1 MKKFLSIALALAL
14 LLAAPI
20 HAAGSF
26 SDVREADWFASY
38 VETARSKG
46 IVSGY
51 PDGSFKPSRQV
62 SYGEFLAMAMRGK
75 GTDPEQVEG
84 NAANSVHWA
93 RKFYDAAAGAEIFSE
108 TQIGSRKLDEPIP
121 RRDMALIMAGLL
133 ANAGC
138 GGVNVKTADKVFS
151 DVAATDEREY
161 PIALCNYY
169 GVLSGYPD
177 GSFRPLGF
185 LTRAEASAAMVALD
199 GIVGESAAAE
209 VLVQEPQV
217 AEEPAGQP
225 ETQKPAAPKEPAK
238 AKEPKTREEL
248 LARQDEPYLV
258 KTGDTEVLTFMDPKA
273 STYLQEVIASTRF
286 VMENGKYVVKVQW
299 PGLPEGCGGKIDV
312 QVCNKNG
319 TGLDGYVWVCR
330 KGMENIP
337 TYRKDLKTAGSDE
350 FVFDLAN
357 LKDVGYV
364 ALLVTVFQESGT
376 MESNLAL
383 AQQDFVHDKI
393 NVQFKVASDDYALSG
408 TLPLEENIF
417 LWK

>member
-1 MKKFLSIALALAL
+1 MKKNLSIALALAL

-51 PDGSFKPSRQV
+51 PDGSFRPSRQV

-75 GTDPEQVEG
+75 GADPEQVEG
-84 NAANSVHWA
+84 NAASSAHWA

-133 ANAGC
+133 TNDGC

-209 VLVQEPQV
+209 VPVQEPQV
-217 AEEPAGQP
+217 AEEPAAQP

-248 LARQDEPYLV
+248 LARENEKKLV
-258 KTGDTEVLTFMDPKA
+258 KTGDPEVLTFMDPKA
-273 STYLQEVIASTRF
+273 STYLKNVISSTRF
-286 VMENGKYVVKVQW
+286 VMEDGKYVVKVQW

-319 TGLDGYVWVCR
+319 TGLDGYVWVCS
-330 KGMENIP
+330 KGMENVP
-337 TYRKDLKTAGSDE
+337 TYRKDLKAAGSDE

-357 LKDVGYV
+357 LNDVGYV
-364 ALLVTVFQESGT
+364 ALLVTLITENGPRES
-376 MESNLAL
+376 SLAL
-383 AQQDFVHDKI
+383 AQQDFVHGKTE
-393 NVQFKVASDDYALSG
+393 VQFKVASDDYALSG

>member
-1 MKKFLSIALALAL
+1 MKKNLSIALALAL

-133 ANAGC
+133 TNAGC

-185 LTRAEASAAMVALD
+185 LTRAEASTAMVALD
-199 GIVGESAAAE
+199 GIVGESTAAE
-209 VLVQEPQV
+209 VPAQEPQV
-217 AEEPAGQP
+217 AEEPASQP

-248 LARQDEPYLV
+248 LEFQDDDWLV
-258 KTGDTEVLTFMDPKA
+258 KTGDPEVLTFMDPVA
-273 STYLQEVIASTRF
+273 REYLQSVITSSRF
-286 VMENGKYVVKVQW
+286 VMENGKYIVKVQW

-319 TGLDGYVWVCR
+319 TGLDGYVWICS

-337 TYRKDLKTAGSDE
+337 TYRKDLKAPGSDE
-350 FVFDLAN
+350 FEFDLTN
-357 LKDVGYV
+357 LNDVGYIAV
-364 ALLVTVFQESGT
+364 LVTVIKENGPRES
-376 MESNLAL
+376 SLAL
-383 AQQDFVHDKI
+383 AQHDLVHGRKEA
-393 NVQFKVASDDYALSG
+393 QYKLASDRYQLSG
-408 TLPLEENIF
+408 TLPLEEDIF

>member
-1 MKKFLSIALALAL
+1 MKKNLSIALALAL

-75 GTDPEQVEG
+75 GADPEQVEG
-84 NAANSVHWA
+84 NAANSAHWA

-133 ANAGC
+133 TNAGC
-138 GGVNVKTADKVFS
+138 GSVNVKTADKVFS

-209 VLVQEPQV
+209 VPVQEPQV
-217 AEEPAGQP
+217 AEEPAAQP

-248 LARQDEPYLV
+248 LARENEKKLV
-258 KTGDTEVLTFMDPKA
+258 KTGDPEVLTFMDPKA
-273 STYLQEVIASTRF
+273 STYLKNVISSTRF
-286 VMENGKYVVKVQW
+286 VMEDGKYVVKVQW

-319 TGLDGYVWVCR
+319 TGLDGYVWVCS
-330 KGMENIP
+330 KGMENVP
-337 TYRKDLKTAGSDE
+337 TYRKDLKAAGSDE

-357 LKDVGYV
+357 LNDVGYV
-364 ALLVTVFQESGT
+364 ALLVTLITENGPRES
-376 MESNLAL
+376 SLAL
-383 AQQDFVHDKI
+383 AQQDFVHGKTE
-393 NVQFKVASDDYALSG
+393 VQFKVASDDYALSG